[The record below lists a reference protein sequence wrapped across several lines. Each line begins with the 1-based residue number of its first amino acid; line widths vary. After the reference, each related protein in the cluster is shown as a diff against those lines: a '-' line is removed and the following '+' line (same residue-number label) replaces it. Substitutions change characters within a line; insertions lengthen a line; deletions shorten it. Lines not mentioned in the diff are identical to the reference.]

1 MGNILV
7 LAEQR
12 DGVLRTA
19 TLNAVTFAQKVAA
32 QRGTGYE
39 ILVIGAG
46 VQAAAAEAAK
56 FGAAKVHVVDGPL
69 FDHYLAQSFSFVA
82 AEVAKAAGAS
92 LVCAAAT
99 TTGKDCLPR
108 VAARLGAGMASD
120 VVGIGAGAGTFLR
133 PTWAGNIL
141 EEVRIET
148 PVQVVS
154 VRPTDFDKAAPAGA
168 ASPVQA
174 FATTWTGAGM
184 KQRFVAFKAT
194 ESSRPDLAEARVVVA
209 GGRGLKAKE
218 NFRIIE
224 ALADVLGGAV
234 GATRAAVDAEFI
246 ENDYQIGQTGKVCAP
261 DLYIGAGISGAIQH
275 LAGMKNSKVI
285 VAINKDEEAP
295 IFSVAD
301 YGLVA
306 DLFKV
311 VPELTEAVKKVKG
324 R

>member
-12 DGVLRTA
+12 DGIFKSG
-19 TLNAVTFAQKVAA
+19 TLSAVTFAKQVAGM
-32 QRGTGYE
+32 RGCGYD

-46 VQAAAAEAAK
+46 VDSVAAEAAK
-56 FGAAKVHVVDGPL
+56 YGAGTVYVVDKPD
-69 FDHYLAQSFSFVA
+69 FANYLAQSYAFVT
-82 AEVAKAAGAS
+82 AEVAKAAGAN
-92 LVCAAAT
+92 LVCTVAS

-120 VVGIGAGAGTFLR
+120 VVGIGEGGATFIR
-133 PTWAGNIL
+133 PTWAGNVL
-141 EEVRIET
+141 EEVRIQTEI
-148 PVQVVS
+148 QVAT
-154 VRPTDFDKAAPAGA
+154 VRPTDFDKAEPGG
-168 ASPVQA
+168 ASPIEA
-174 FATTWTGAGM
+174 FATAWDGGTM
-184 KQRFVAFKAT
+184 KQRFVEFRAT
-194 ESSRPDLAEARVVVA
+194 ESSRPDISDAKVVIA
-209 GGRGLKAKE
+209 GGRGLKSKE
-218 NFRIIE
+218 GFALVE
-224 ALADVLGGAV
+224 QLADLLGGAV

-261 DLYIGAGISGAIQH
+261 DIYIGAGISGAIQH

-311 VPELTEAVKKVKG
+311 LPELTQAIKNHKG
-324 R
+324 V